1 MCLLLES
8 LCFENDRF
16 HNVSYHQERMN
27 RSVNTLFYSEAPNLG
42 TALENIQNTFI
53 AKSNQTYKFRILYN
67 TSIKNI
73 EWSEY
78 EKPQINS
85 LKIVHASDIDYTH
98 KYANRENLNVLFQ
111 QRANCDDILIVKGGR
126 ITDTSFC
133 NVVFFNGKQWL
144 TPSYPLLKG
153 TQRELLLQ
161 QEIIHTADIRLD
173 DLGLFSKVRLINA
186 LLPLEEAPEIKSD
199 QIFF

>member
-53 AKSNQTYKFRILYN
+53 AKPNQTYKFRILYN